1 MLQLRISTPAA
12 AALVAVA
19 LLFTAG
25 GPVSEVAYGTS
36 APPAATGS
44 TGAGDARGTGSP
56 YLATHLYF
64 GTGRHGGEPPITD
77 EEFMKFV
84 ADVITPR
91 FPSGLTLQ
99 EGRGQWRDKDG
110 DINRERSYELTVLYP
125 VREARA
131 RDRDIEY
138 IRRVYCDKYQLE
150 SVGRADVRAQVSF

>member
-1 MLQLRISTPAA
+1 MA

-19 LLFTAG
+19 LLFATG
-25 GPVSEVAYGTS
+25 GPVSEVAYGT
-36 APPAATGS
+36 AAPAAATAQS
-44 TGAGDARGTGSP
+44 TEGHGSP
-56 YLATHLYF
+56 YIATHLYF
-64 GTGRHGGEPPITD
+64 GTGRHGGKPPITD
-77 EEFMKFV
+77 DEFMKYV

-125 VREARA
+125 VKEGRA

-138 IRRVYCDKYQLE
+138 IRRLYCTMYELE
-150 SVGRADVRAQVSF
+150 SVGRADVRAQASF

>member
-1 MLQLRISTPAA
+1 MLHIRISTPVA
-12 AALVAVA
+12 AALVAIA
-19 LLFTAG
+19 LLFVTG
-25 GPVSEVAYGTS
+25 GPVSEVAYGTA
-36 APPAATGS
+36 APTAATARS
-44 TGAGDARGTGSP
+44 TEQGIEGRGSP
-56 YLATHLYF
+56 YLSTHLYF
-64 GTGRHGGEPPITD
+64 GTGRHGGKPPITE

-84 ADVITPR
+84 ADVVTPR

-125 VREARA
+125 VEESRT

-138 IRRVYCDKYQLE
+138 IRHLYCTTYELE

>member
-1 MLQLRISTPAA
+1 MLHIRISTPAA

-19 LLFTAG
+19 LLFTTG
-25 GPVSEVAYGTS
+25 GAVSEAAYGTS
-36 APPAATGS
+36 APAAATAQSNEGH
-44 TGAGDARGTGSP
+44 GSP
-56 YLATHLYF
+56 YISTHLYF
-64 GTGRHGGEPPITD
+64 GTGRHQGKPPITD

-84 ADVITPR
+84 AEVVTPR

-125 VREARA
+125 VKEARG

-138 IRRVYCDKYQLE
+138 IRKLYCTMYELE
-150 SVGRADVRAQVSF
+150 SVGRADVRVQASF

>member
-1 MLQLRISTPAA
+1 MLHIRISTPAA
-12 AALVAVA
+12 AALVAIA
-19 LLFTAG
+19 LLFATG
-25 GPVSEVAYGTS
+25 GPVSEVAYGT
-36 APPAATGS
+36 AAPAAATAQATEGH
-44 TGAGDARGTGSP
+44 GSP
-56 YLATHLYF
+56 YVSTHLYF
-64 GTGRHGGEPPITD
+64 GTGRHDGKPPITE

-84 ADVITPR
+84 AEVVTPR

-125 VREARA
+125 VKEARA

-138 IRRVYCDKYQLE
+138 IRRLYCTMYELE